1 MRSIDDTHM
10 GMLKAFHF
18 RLARRNNPPPPKRK
32 HTYETAGTVVH
43 ASRRL
48 LPAERSKVA
57 GLVAQLAVLD
67 PHTDGDQIKDILK
80 QLGAQ
85 PVKFVPVKRE
95 TPISTS
101 KTYPYRSKKRGG

>member
-1 MRSIDDTHM
+1 MRSVDDTHM

-18 RLARRNNPPPPKRK
+18 LLQRRNNPPPPNRK

-43 ASRRL
+43 ASRHL
-48 LPAERSKVA
+48 LPAERAKIA
-57 GLVAQLAVLD
+57 GLVGQLAVLD
-67 PHTDGDQIKDILK
+67 PRTQDEQIKDILK
-80 QLGAQ
+80 QLGTQ